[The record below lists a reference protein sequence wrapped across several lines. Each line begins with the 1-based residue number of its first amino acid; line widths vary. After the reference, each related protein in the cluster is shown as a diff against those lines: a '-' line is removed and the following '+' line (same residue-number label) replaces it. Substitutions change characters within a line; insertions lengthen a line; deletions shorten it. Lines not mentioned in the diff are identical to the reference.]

1 MEKRQNKKIIVIFG
15 PTSSGKSELAV
26 KLAKKFNGEIISA
39 DSRQVYRGM
48 DIGTGK
54 VFLEKKN
61 RKYPYIYKGIPHYLI
76 DVASPKRTFTLSQYK
91 KLAEEAINKIIEQ
104 GKVPILCGGT
114 GLYFQAIIDGM
125 IIPKVKPNW
134 QLRKKLERKNA
145 EELFKQLEKIDPKRA
160 EKIDRKN
167 KRRLIRALEII
178 NQTKKTIP
186 ALKKQP
192 LKYPVL
198 ALGIKKEKEIL
209 KKLINKRL
217 LARLNQG
224 KMIKEVENLRKQG
237 ISWKKLEG
245 FGLEY
250 RFVSRY
256 LQNKITYGQMVE
268 QIQKESENYAKRQM
282 TWFTRQNF
290 VQKKN
295 IQRKTVW
302 IKNYQEAKV
311 EVINF
316 L

>member
-256 LQNKITYGQMVE
+256 LQNKITYGQMVQ